1 MFSPE
6 NHVCS
11 QKTGKG
17 ISLEKASMQEKKQPN
32 PAAFFIYT
40 RTLGTEIETEIRKK
54 S

>member
-17 ISLEKASMQEKKQPN
+17 ISLESINARKKQPN
-32 PAAFFIYT
+32 PAAFFYI
-40 RTLGTEIETEIRKK
+40 TLESEFET
-54 S
+54 

>member
-17 ISLEKASMQEKKQPN
+17 ISLEKHQCKKKSSRIRLL
-32 PAAFFIYT
+32 FFIYT